1 LNHPT
6 VNPNDPSKKYRLIES
21 QREFED
27 ALHQAFSMIAKEG
40 CREVLIS
47 DTDFANWPL
56 SEREVVDKLSQWSM
70 SHRKMTVLALNYD
83 EVTRLHARWVQWRRQ
98 WAHMVDCRVV
108 DEFDAKEVPTLLLAP
123 GLVVVRLVPG
133 DTLRGSI
140 STDLGDIERA
150 REMVDAITQRSQEG
164 FPASTLGL

>member
-1 LNHPT
+1 MTQDKLSSS
-6 VNPNDPSKKYRLIES
+6 DASKKYRLIES
-21 QREFED
+21 QREFEE
-27 ALHQAFSMIAKEG
+27 ALREAFAMIATQG

-56 SEREVVDKLSQWSM
+56 GERAVVDLLAQWSI
-70 SHRKMTVLALNYD
+70 SHRKMTVLALHYD
-83 EVTRLHARWVQWRRQ
+83 EVTRRHARWVQWRRQ
-98 WAHMVDCRVV
+98 WAHIVDCRVV

-123 GLVVVRLVPG
+123 GVVVVRLVAG
-133 DTLRGSI
+133 DTVRGSV

-150 REMVDAITQRSQEG
+150 RELVDAITQRSQEG

>member
-1 LNHPT
+1 MSNHDI
-6 VNPNDPSKKYRLIES
+6 NPADPDKKYRLIES

-27 ALHQAFSMIAKEG
+27 ALRQAFSMVAEQG
-40 CREVLIS
+40 CRELLIS
-47 DTDFANWPL
+47 DADFANWPL
-56 SEREVVDKLSQWSM
+56 GERAVVDLLAQWAM
-70 SHRKMTVLALNYD
+70 SHRKMTVLARNYD

-98 WAHMVDCRVV
+98 WAHVVDCRVA
-108 DEFDAKEVPTLLLAP
+108 DDADAQEIPTLLLAP
-123 GLVVVRLVPG
+123 GVVVVRLVAG
-133 DTLRGSI
+133 ETVRGSI

>member
-1 LNHPT
+1 MNSDKPLA
-6 VNPNDPSKKYRLIES
+6 NDAQKKYRLIES

-27 ALHQAFSMIAKEG
+27 ALREAFAMIATQG

-56 SEREVVDKLSQWSM
+56 SDRQVGDSLEQWSM
-70 SHRKMTVLALNYD
+70 SHRKMTVLALHYD
-83 EVTRLHARWVQWRRQ
+83 EVTRRHARWVQWRRQ
-98 WAHMVDCRVV
+98 WAHIVDCRVV
-108 DEFDAKEVPTLLLAP
+108 DDFDAKEVPTLLLAP

-133 DTLRGSI
+133 DTVRGSI

-150 REMVDAITQRSQEG
+150 RELVDAITQRSQEG

>member
-1 LNHPT
+1 MNQGRLT
-6 VNPNDPSKKYRLIES
+6 SSDTQKKYRLIES

-27 ALHQAFSMIAKEG
+27 ALRQAFSMIANEG

-56 SEREVVDKLSQWSM
+56 GERAVVEMLSRWSM

-83 EVTRLHARWVQWRRQ
+83 EVTRRHAHWVQWRRQ
-98 WAHMVDCRVV
+98 WAHIVDCRVV
-108 DEFDAKEVPTLLLAP
+108 DDFDAKELPTVLLAP

-133 DTLRGSI
+133 DTVRGSI
-140 STDLGDIERA
+140 STDLGDIERM
-150 REMVDAITQRSQEG
+150 RETIDAITQRSQEG
-164 FPASTLGL
+164 FPATTLGL